1 MTDVSCSPKRTLAG
15 PSERRSTHRLARLTP
30 ILPSLAWMATL
41 ALIAYAAYLSLAFGL
56 RSWLQAR
63 RTGSTGFKG
72 VHGRPG
78 SPEWL
83 AGVLFVVALVIGAA
97 APVLALLDA
106 VEPIATLDRTPVHA
120 AGIVLFVG
128 GLAAT
133 LAAQV
138 AMGESWRIGVDAS
151 ERTDL
156 VTGGPFSIVRNPIF
170 SAMLPT
176 SIGLVLMVPS
186 WVALAGLAA
195 LFVALELQVRVV
207 EEPYLLRT
215 HGRHYAAYASS
226 VGRFVP
232 GAGLLDSQSQP
243 ATEL

>member
-1 MTDVSCSPKRTLAG
+1 
-15 PSERRSTHRLARLTP
+15 
-30 ILPSLAWMATL
+30 MATL
-41 ALIAYAAYLSLAFGL
+41 ALVAYAVYLVLAFGV

-78 SPEWL
+78 APEWL
-83 AGVLFVVALVIGAA
+83 AGVLFVVALVIGVA
-97 APVLALLDA
+97 APVLALLGA
-106 VEPIATLDRTPVHA
+106 VEPIRALDRTPVHVG
-120 AGIVLFVG
+120 GIVLFVG

-138 AMGESWRIGVDAS
+138 AMGESWRIGVDS
-151 ERTDL
+151 TEHIDL
-156 VTGGPFSIVRNPIF
+156 VTAGPFSIVRHPIF

-176 SIGLVLMVPS
+176 SLGLALMVPS
-186 WVALAGLAA
+186 WVALGGLVA

-215 HGRHYAAYASS
+215 HGRRYAAYASR

-232 GAGLLDSQSQP
+232 GAGRLESRSQP